1 MLDAEAFIHEV
12 LVASL
17 GVRPT
22 IGDGFMPVVE
32 VNLLDFDGGLYRAH
46 LSVEFCAKLRDRWV
60 SKYGVFPGASCS
72 ASGRG
77 PSLRDLYAVRRCFAT
92 VLTSPCVACSHLQ
105 SRETKRRWTSPIS
118 H

>member
-60 SKYGVFPGASCS
+60 SMGFSPARRAQQVAE
-72 ASGRG
+72 GR
-77 PSLRDLYAVRRCFAT
+77 LYAIFTPFAA
-92 VLTSPCVACSHLQ
+92 VLRPF
-105 SRETKRRWTSPIS
+105 
-118 H
+118 